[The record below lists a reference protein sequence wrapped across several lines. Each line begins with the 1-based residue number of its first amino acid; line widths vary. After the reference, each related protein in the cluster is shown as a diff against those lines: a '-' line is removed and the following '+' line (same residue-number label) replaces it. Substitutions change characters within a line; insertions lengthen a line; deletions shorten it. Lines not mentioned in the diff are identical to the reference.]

1 MNVKS
6 VSFPNAS
13 CLICLGMAYILACG
27 AYSVRAQEKLTTTR
41 LDAPMVTAA
50 ISPDGRFVAI
60 DVGHSAQQK
69 DGSWN
74 NTEWIEVIEPPSSS
88 TVVARVDLPSAALLK
103 SAPVSSTDG
112 FVGYCDNG
120 KYLAAYDLIGTVY
133 VLSTST
139 YRVES
144 KIAVGTL
151 RAQDALGAVLGV
163 RMACSASGSVF
174 AVGAYGGRF
183 GWGLVRLFS
192 LTTGEQ
198 IAQLS
203 QDSSSRKEFTAI
215 DLSPSGSK
223 LAILL
228 QHADRKTASGPNVQI
243 RETQQLKLLGDFSTG
258 DAPRGL
264 AFAGESDILTVQE
277 QPKGSS
283 KQILRMW
290 DVESGKEEKQ
300 FSDAYVGVDWPVS
313 SSADGKTILGYIPTY
328 HECRLCN
335 ALEGRREVKKQQF
348 AVWNKSTG
356 SEIFRSEPFGPIVD
370 PFGPRCILSQD
381 GTVVMVYWP
390 DNVITP
396 RLFPIGQPPRG

>member
-1 MNVKS
+1 MKVKS
-6 VSFPNAS
+6 ISFANAL
-13 CLICLGMAYILACG
+13 CLTCLGLAYVSVSG
-27 AYSVRAQEKLTTTR
+27 MYSVRAQEKLTTTR

-50 ISPDGRFVAI
+50 VSPDGRFVAVN
-60 DVGHSAQQK
+60 VGHSAQQK

-74 NTEWIEVIEPPSSS
+74 NTEWIEVIEPSSS
-88 TVVARVDLPSAALLK
+88 NVVARVDLPDAALFK

-112 FVGYCDNG
+112 FVSYCDNG

-133 VLSTST
+133 VLSAST

-144 KIAVGTL
+144 KIALGTL
-151 RAQDALGAVLGV
+151 RAQDAYGTVLGV

-183 GWGLVRLFS
+183 GWGLVRLFN

-198 IAQLS
+198 ITELS
-203 QDSSSRKEFTAI
+203 QDSSSGKKITAI

-223 LAILL
+223 LAIMLEN
-228 QHADRKTASGPNVQI
+228 ADRKTASGPNVQI
-243 RETQQLKLLGDFSTG
+243 RETQQLNLLGDFSTG

-264 AFAGESDILTVQE
+264 AFAGESEVVTVQE

-283 KQILRMW
+283 SKQILRLW
-290 DVESGKEEKQ
+290 DVKSGKEEKQ
-300 FSDAYVGVDWPVS
+300 FSDTHVGVDWPVS
-313 SSADGKTILGYIPTY
+313 SPADGNTILGYIPTY
-328 HECRLCN
+328 RECRLCN

-348 AVWNKSTG
+348 AVWNKNTG

-370 PFGPRCILSQD
+370 PLGPRCVLSQD

-396 RLFPIGQPPRG
+396 RLFPIRQPPR